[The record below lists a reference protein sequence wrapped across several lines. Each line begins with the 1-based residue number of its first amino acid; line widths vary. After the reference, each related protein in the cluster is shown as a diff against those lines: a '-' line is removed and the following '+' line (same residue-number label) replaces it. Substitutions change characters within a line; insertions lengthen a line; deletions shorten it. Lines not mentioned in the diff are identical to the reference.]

1 MPAVRT
7 GDEAWQFARIVAV
20 ARVVILHGRVGAD
33 EYFSDRYPSASN
45 SHWIPWLQKQLLIK
59 GHDVQTPEVV
69 RPYLA
74 DYDGWRT
81 EFERHLDDEPM
92 VLVGHSCG
100 GGFFVRWLSEHPLVQ
115 VGKLVLVA
123 PWLDPEHTIS
133 TDFFDFTFDPALP
146 LRIGEFHLFHSS
158 DDGESIRRSVG
169 ILLDVYPGIVQHAYD
184 DMGHFCLSDMNTDQ
198 FPDLLRAITG

>member
-1 MPAVRT
+1 M
-7 GDEAWQFARIVAV
+7 

-92 VLVGHSCG
+92 GNSTCSTLLTTGSRSAG
-100 GGFFVRWLSEHPLVQ
+100 LS
-115 VGKLVLVA
+115 A
-123 PWLDPEHTIS
+123 SFWTCI
-133 TDFFDFTFDPALP
+133 PALSNTHTTTWD
-146 LRIGEFHLFHSS
+146 I
-158 DDGESIRRSVG
+158 SV
-169 ILLDVYPGIVQHAYD
+169 
-184 DMGHFCLSDMNTDQ
+184 
-198 FPDLLRAITG
+198 

>member
-1 MPAVRT
+1 MEDREGVRPRAGGCPPMPPVRAAKL
-7 GDEAWQFARIVAV
+7 GIARIVAV

-45 SHWIPWLQKQLLIK
+45 SHWIPWLHKQLLIK

-69 RPYLA
+69 RPYLV

-100 GGFFVRWLSEHPLVQ
+100 GGFLVRWLSEHPLVQ
-115 VGKLVLVA
+115 VGKLVLV
-123 PWLDPEHTIS
+123 
-133 TDFFDFTFDPALP
+133 
-146 LRIGEFHLFHSS
+146 
-158 DDGESIRRSVG
+158 
-169 ILLDVYPGIVQHAYD
+169 
-184 DMGHFCLSDMNTDQ
+184 
-198 FPDLLRAITG
+198 LRAITG

>member
-1 MPAVRT
+1 MPRYVPAT
-7 GDEAWQFARIVAV
+7 LGIARIVAV
-20 ARVVILHGRVGAD
+20 ARVVILHGAVDAD

-45 SHWIPWLQKQLLIK
+45 SHWIPWLQKQLLIN
-59 GHDVQTPEVV
+59 GHDVQTPELV

-92 VLVGHSCG
+92 IY
-100 GGFFVRWLSEHPLVQ
+100 
-115 VGKLVLVA
+115 
-123 PWLDPEHTIS
+123 PEHSLPTG
-133 TDFFDFTFDPALP
+133 FFDFTCDPSLP

-198 FPDLLRAITG
+198 FPDLLTAITG